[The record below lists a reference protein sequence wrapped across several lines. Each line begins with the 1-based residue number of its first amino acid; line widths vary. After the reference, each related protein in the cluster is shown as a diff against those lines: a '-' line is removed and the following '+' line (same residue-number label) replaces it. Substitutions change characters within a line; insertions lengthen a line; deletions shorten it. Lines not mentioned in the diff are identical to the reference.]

1 MSKQLSTDFYQAL
14 EAVKFELELRRCSK
28 RTIYLYERHT
38 IRFIHAVSKPLCQIS
53 QQDIL
58 LYLHELVNR
67 DLSSDYINQVRAA
80 LRIFFRT
87 GLRKP
92 LDESML
98 PRVRKETILP
108 AVLSQEEIKHI
119 FSFIRNPRY
128 KVILY
133 ICYSSGLRIAEV
145 LNLQV
150 RDIDSKN
157 MQIFV
162 RKSKNLKDR
171 YTLLSPNCLNIL
183 RQYWKL
189 YRPEGPYLFPGAS
202 PEKPMT
208 RQGIQNAFHKAV
220 LKSGIQKDACS
231 HTLRH
236 SVATHLY
243 EAGTPLLTIQSLLGH
258 ANIQTTSLYTHLSR
272 KHLQGVKSP
281 ADSFG
286 GDFNVL

>member
-1 MSKQLSTDFYQAL
+1 MSTQLSTDFSQAL

-28 RTIYLYERHT
+28 RTIYLYERH
-38 IRFIHAVSKPLCQIS
+38 IIKFAQAVPKPLYQIS

-58 LYLHELVNR
+58 LHLHELVNR
-67 DLSSDYINQVRAA
+67 NLGSDYINQVRAA
-80 LRIFFRT
+80 LRIFFRV
-87 GLRKP
+87 GLRKH

-108 AVLSQEEIKHI
+108 AVLSQEEIKLI
-119 FSFIRNPRY
+119 LSFIQNPRY
-128 KVILY
+128 KVILFT
-133 ICYSSGLRIAEV
+133 CYSSGLRIGEA
-145 LNLQV
+145 LNLQT

-162 RKSKNLKDR
+162 RKSKNLKDP
-171 YTLLSPNCLNIL
+171 YTLLSPYCLNAL
-183 RQYWKL
+183 RRYWKL
-189 YRPEGPYLFPGAS
+189 YHPEGPYLFPGVS

-208 RQGIQNAFHKAV
+208 RQGIQSAFHNAV
-220 LKSGIQKDACS
+220 LMSGTHKDACI

-236 SVATHLY
+236 SFATHLY
-243 EAGTPLLTIQSLLGH
+243 ESGTPLLTIQILLGH
-258 ANIQTTSLYTHLSR
+258 SSLKTTCIYTHLSR

-281 ADSFG
+281 VDSFG